1 MATVETET
9 EALHFFR
16 ASQALAFSL
25 LGTAMVVLSVPE
37 LTTNYLWTTFMAIA
51 SIFVI
56 VPSTLAVRRARRN
69 RPQEPSIKFRALRR
83 RWWLVQLV
91 FAIAVVFIMRSPYFL
106 ALHTG
111 HIILA
116 LGAVYVVAAA
126 IVLRFWMFIIVAAA
140 VLGTAFVPFH
150 LWQPAVEFLIAGLLS
165 WLGSFLVFSSL
176 GQ

>member
-16 ASQALAFSL
+16 ANQALALSL
-25 LGTAMVVLSVPE
+25 LGTGLVVLSVPE
-37 LTTNYLWTTFMAIA
+37 LTANYLWTTFTAIA

-56 VPSTLAVRRARRN
+56 IPSALAVQRARRN
-69 RPQEPSIKFRALRR
+69 RPQEPSLHFRALRR
-83 RWWLVQLV
+83 RWWLLQLL
-91 FAIAVVFIMRSPYFL
+91 FIIVVVLAMRFPFFL

-116 LGAVYVVAAA
+116 LGAAYVALAAM
-126 IVLRFWMFIIVAAA
+126 VLRFWMFFIVAVA
-140 VLGTAFVPFH
+140 VLATAFVPFH
-150 LWQPAVEFLIAGLLS
+150 VWQPAVEFLIAGLLS
-165 WLGSFLVFSSL
+165 WLGAFLVFSSL